1 MSFDLPNA
9 DLQIDSL
16 LEEFGGQSV
25 TATEPRPR
33 VDWDSDQAVID
44 RAVKYLEKMPIAVE
58 GQNGSKE
65 CFRAACVLRKGFGL
79 TFDQAM
85 DAIQEWNSRCD
96 PPWSEHELKHKLEDA
111 GKVSGDIGYLRRTK
125 VENFDRVKVPAYKEP
140 AKPPEEPVVA
150 VVRTTLRDAAIQHLE
165 VIKNGMPSV
174 VQLGIP
180 EIDDAVGGGVQYGEM
195 VVVGAR
201 PGHGKSAFALQVV
214 DSMTGRGIPCAFM
227 SEEMS
232 TLMLGQ
238 RTTQLISEIPQES
251 WRHRPQALE
260 SQIDRHFKDRAECFL
275 IQNSRTAENI
285 AKEISTLSKSDGVRA
300 VCVDYLQLLTNSKK
314 NRYETVTETSVI
326 LRQACSENNVILIA
340 LAQIGRA
347 IESRAGFS
355 PSMSDLKE
363 SGQIEQ
369 DADVI
374 LFLVWPHKIDSN
386 LPWSEYM
393 VYIGKNRSRETR
405 RFMTQMTFEPGR
417 QRIVSAKNEA
427 VDWAE
432 RL

>member
-1 MSFDLPNA
+1 MSYDLPNA
-9 DLQIDSL
+9 DLQ
-16 LEEFGGQSV
+16 LEGLINQFGGSTSTV
-25 TATEPRPR
+25 TEDRPKI
-33 VDWDSDQAVID
+33 DWESDQAVID
-44 RAVKYLEKMPIAVE
+44 RAVKYLDKMPAAIE

-65 CFRAACVLRKGFGL
+65 CFKAACVLRKGFGL

-85 DAIQEWNSRCD
+85 DAIQSWNSRCD
-96 PPWSEHELKHKLEDA
+96 PPWSEHELTHKLNDA
-111 GKVSGDIGYLRRTK
+111 GKQSGDVGYLRRTK
-125 VENFDRVKVPAYKEP
+125 IENFDRVKIPAYKEP
-140 AKPPEEPVVA
+140 EKKPEEKPVI
-150 VVRTTLRDAAIQHLE
+150 RTTLRDAAMQHLE
-165 VIKNGMPSV
+165 VIRNGMPSV
-174 VQLGIP
+174 IPLGIA

-214 DSMTGRGIPCAFM
+214 DSMTGRGIPSAFM

-251 WRHRPQALE
+251 WRHRPQVLE
-260 SQIDRHFKDRAECFL
+260 SQIDRHFQDRADCFL

-285 AKEISTLSKSDGVRA
+285 AKEIGKLSKEEGVRVVA
-300 VCVDYLQLLTNSKK
+300 VDYLQLLTNAKK
-314 NRYETVTETSVI
+314 SRYETVTETSVI
-326 LRQACSENNVILIA
+326 LRQACSENNVVMIA

-347 IESRAGFS
+347 IETRTSYS

-374 LFLVWPHKIDSN
+374 LFLVWPHKIDSQ
-386 LPWSEYM
+386 LPWDEYM
-393 VYIGKNRSRETR
+393 IYVGKNRSRETR

-417 QRIVSAKNEA
+417 QRIVPSKNS
-427 VDWAE
+427 VGDWANI
-432 RL
+432 